1 MPGKTT
7 GIGADLHAYVVG
19 HCSARDAVMDELVA
33 ETATLGGISMMQV
46 AEEQAALLTLLARM
60 LAARNAV
67 EVGTFT
73 GLSALAI
80 ARGLVPGGRLLCCDV
95 SEEWTALA
103 RRAWQ
108 RAGTLKG
115 GGVVATIMSN
125 LGLER
130 FVAGLGLKLE
140 RTQVGDRYVV
150 EHMRKRGINL
160 GGEQSGQ
167 IIHGDVSTTGDGL
180 IAALQVMAVM
190 VRDGLRASEVA
201 RVFTPLPQV
210 KRNIVVESADPLGCV
225 GVRDAISS
233 GEAELGSRG
242 RLVVRRS
249 GTEKVVRVMAEGDDE
264 VLVGRVADSIARAL
278 REAAARLPQ

>member
-108 RAGTLKG
+108 RAGVADRIDLRLAPAAETL
-115 GGVVATIMSN
+115 
-125 LGLER
+125 
-130 FVAGLGLKLE
+130 
-140 RTQVGDRYVV
+140 
-150 EHMRKRGINL
+150 
-160 GGEQSGQ
+160 
-167 IIHGDVSTTGDGL
+167 
-180 IAALQVMAVM
+180 AALPPDPVIDLAFIDADKTGYMTYYEALVPRLRPGGLLVLDNVLWGGSVIDPARQEDDVRAIRAVNERVASDPRVEAVM
-190 VRDGLRASEVA
+190 LPVSDGITLA
-201 RVFTPLPQV
+201 RRRGP
-210 KRNIVVESADPLGCV
+210 
-225 GVRDAISS
+225 
-233 GEAELGSRG
+233 GE
-242 RLVVRRS
+242 
-249 GTEKVVRVMAEGDDE
+249 MD
-264 VLVGRVADSIARAL
+264 
-278 REAAARLPQ
+278 